1 MLEFGCTKEKGGDN
15 SGAVIYLGSFCG
27 LITFCADEPLAYL
40 KKRRLDFMTI
50 NFVGGGDDNFY

>member
-27 LITFCADEPLAYL
+27 LITFCADEPLAFNYL
-40 KKRRLDFMTI
+40 EI
-50 NFVGGGDDNFY
+50 S